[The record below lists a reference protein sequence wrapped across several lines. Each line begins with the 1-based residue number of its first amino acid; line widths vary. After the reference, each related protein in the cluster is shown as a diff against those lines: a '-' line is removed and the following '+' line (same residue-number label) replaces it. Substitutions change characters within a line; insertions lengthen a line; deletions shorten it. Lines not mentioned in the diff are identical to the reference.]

1 MERFLPND
9 GVPGGIAMELRNCPE
24 CGKLFAFLS
33 RNLCPECAALEDEYV
48 KRIQE
53 YLDGPGGATI
63 KEISDATEVPEE
75 KIISLLREG
84 RLIVRGKACLLECE
98 RCGKPIDSGRY
109 CASCRAILA
118 NSLKGSSAVSP
129 KPMAGEEERPQGW
142 KKARMHTAGL
152 SRASDR

>member
-1 MERFLPND
+1 MMARRGE
-9 GVPGGIAMELRNCPE
+9 IAVELRNCPE

-129 KPMAGEEERPQGW
+129 ASTAGRERFPDR

-152 SRASDR
+152 NRASDR